1 MKMTEKKE
9 IMRLFE
15 AGDFESRKE
24 AISMLN
30 KGFSD
35 YYLMV
40 IKRDFILNKYDV
52 YSPEEV
58 LSDVFLGLLSK
69 KTSPSSVF
77 TINAWLKSY
86 VLNITRDYVKNISH
100 RVTRNLEYMNT
111 SAA

>member
-24 AISMLN
+24 AITMLYE
-30 KGFSD
+30 GFSD
-35 YYLMV
+35 YFLMV
-40 IKRDFILNKYDV
+40 IKRELILNKYDV

>member
-15 AGDFESRKE
+15 GGDFESRKE

-30 KGFSD
+30 KGLSD
-35 YYLMV
+35 YYLMI
-40 IKRDFILNKYDV
+40 IKRELILNKYDV

-58 LSDVFLGLLSK
+58 LSDIFLGLLSK

-77 TINAWLKSY
+77 TIEAWLKSY
-86 VLNITRDYVKNISH
+86 VLNVTRNFVKNIPQ
-100 RVTRNLEYMNT
+100 RVTRNLEYMN
-111 SAA
+111 A